1 MTRLRQRLLDELE
14 RRNYS
19 QATVLTYVGA
29 VRRFAEYFD
38 RSPEQLGPEQVRQY
52 QLHLVQERELHPRTV
67 RIQTAALR
75 FLYLRTLKRNYRRD
89 DLPLPKSPRT
99 LPTILSQDEVARLIE
114 AAASPCH
121 RTILMALYSTGMR
134 RAELCRLRTEDIDKE
149 RMVVHIR
156 QGKGGKDRDVPLSP
170 KLLETL
176 REYWRWMKPK
186 TWLFPGTVKNWRA
199 DVPISDKIPWHA
211 CREAAQKAS
220 IKKRVSPHTL
230 RHSWATHLLEGGADL
245 RTIQVLLGHAQL
257 EHTIVYLHLSQK
269 HLMAVAHPLEAI
281 QVSSPDNSKRSRK
294 LQKR

>member
-1 MTRLRQRLLDELE
+1 VTRLRQRLLDELE

-170 KLLETL
+170 KLLDQFRAHYRAL
-176 REYWRWMKPK
+176 QHKNG
-186 TWLFPGTVKNWRA
+186 WLFPSNQTRYSDQPMKDKN
-199 DVPISDKIPWHA
+199 IWHA
-211 CREAAQKAS
+211 CRQAARRAGIAKP
-220 IKKRVSPHTL
+220 VHPHTL
-230 RHSWATHLLEGGADL
+230 RHSFATHLLEAGADL
-245 RTIQVLLGHAQL
+245 STIQVLLGHADL
-257 EHTIVYLHLSQK
+257 RETALYLHLSTRHIK
-269 HLMAVAHPLEAI
+269 TTTNPLDALGLAEPIAE
-281 QVSSPDNSKRSRK
+281 PTEK
-294 LQKR
+294 